1 MTRIK
6 LCGIMR
12 EEDIKVINEILPNY
26 IGFVFAE
33 KSKRFISYDR
43 AKKLKESLEPKVK
56 AAGVF
61 VNEDIK
67 NIIYLVKNKVIDI
80 IQLHGN
86 EDRTYINTLKEE
98 VNIPIIRAYRIKSRF
113 DVEAIKK
120 DTDFILLDAG
130 DGCGEIFDET
140 LLEDFNE
147 EYFLAGGLS
156 PDNIKE
162 KIMRLH
168 PFAVDVSSGIE
179 TDGKKDAF
187 KMRKFVSLV
196 REVENDR

>member
-12 EEDIKVINEILPNY
+12 EEDIKVINELLPDY

-43 AKKLKESLEPKVK
+43 AKKLKESLDPKVK

-86 EDRTYINTLKEE
+86 EDRAYINTLKEE
-98 VNIPIIRAYRIKSRF
+98 VNIPIIRAYRIKSRV
-113 DVEAIKK
+113 DIEEIKK

-130 DGCGEIFDET
+130 AGGGKSFDEA

-147 EYFLAGGLS
+147 EYFLAGGPS